1 MKLLQSLIKT
11 EKDLGPLI
19 LRIVLGV
26 VIFGHGAQKL
36 FGIWGGHGVQ
46 WTLEAW
52 QQWWGVPH
60 FLTFMVI
67 LTESFGAILLILGLG
82 TRLWAFLIGIIML
95 VAIYL
100 LHWQAGFYMNWYAQ
114 PNTGEGFEYHLLVLG
129 MVAVLVRKGGGK
141 WSLDD
146 ILSHKFRGENAR
158 VING

>member
-1 MKLLQSLIKT
+1 MKFFQSLIKT
-11 EKDLGPLI
+11 EMDQGPLI
-19 LRIVLGV
+19 LRIVLGT
-26 VIFGHGAQKL
+26 VIFAHGAQKL

-67 LTESFGAILLILGLG
+67 ITESFGAILLILGLG
-82 TRLWAFLIGIIML
+82 TRLWAFLIGIIMI

-114 PNTGEGFEYHLLVLG
+114 PGTGEGFEFHLLVLA
-129 MVAVLVRKGGGK
+129 VVLVLVIKGGGR
-141 WSLDD
+141 WSLDG
-146 ILSHKFRGENAR
+146 ILSHKLHGENVR
-158 VING
+158 EII